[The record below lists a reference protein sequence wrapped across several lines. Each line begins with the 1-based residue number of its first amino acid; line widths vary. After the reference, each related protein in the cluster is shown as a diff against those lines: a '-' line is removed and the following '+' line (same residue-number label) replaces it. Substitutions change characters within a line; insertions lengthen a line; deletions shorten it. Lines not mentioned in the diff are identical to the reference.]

1 MDKAKVLV
9 GNNGEA
15 RRRHAPE
22 PGRRSLLGWVRKKLR
37 RIMNRKKKDKDLEIY
52 PLF

>member
-9 GNNGEA
+9 GNDEEA
-15 RRRHAPE
+15 KRRHAAGQE
-22 PGRRSLLGWVRKKLR
+22 RRSLLGWVTKKLR

>member
-9 GNNGEA
+9 ENKGEVNRSLSA
-15 RRRHAPE
+15 GQ
-22 PGRRSLLGWVRKKLR
+22 GRSSLLGWVRKKLR
-37 RIMNRKKKDKDLEIY
+37 RIMNRRKKDLEIY